1 MDTVLQSILDAGV
14 VGCGGA
20 GFPTHIKLDCKPQ
33 YFIINGAEC
42 EPLLRTDR
50 HIMYCYADGIV
61 SAIVRLQSVMGMPK
75 TIIALKDTYTQEI
88 GSLKAAIQQA
98 NADISLCCISGFYPV
113 GDEQALVYEAAG
125 RVVPAGGIPADV
137 GCVVSNAATMLTVS
151 YALEGKPFVR
161 KTLTVT
167 GAVASPAVMDVPL
180 GISLGECIAAAG
192 GPTIKD
198 YIVVEG
204 GALMG
209 KYYIPQEAQ
218 NLPVQKTTSGILVL
232 PRSAQQNILLPQQ
245 LKNRAATSCIQCT
258 YCTELCPR
266 YLLGHPIEP
275 HKIMRKLAYAKDFMS
290 LVDDEACRM
299 AALCC
304 ECGVCEIYACPMGL
318 QPRLVNATIK
328 RELAA
333 RGVRYPKGEGM
344 QGVSV
349 HREQRKTPSQRI
361 AARAGI
367 IDYYDTCGIQACKQ
381 IDTDRVALP
390 LKQHIGA
397 ASLPV
402 IKSGDRVSENQLI
415 AVCPQGVMGANLH
428 ASISGRAEVQADK
441 IVIIGD

>member
-33 YFIINGAEC
+33 HFIINGAEC

-50 HIMYCYADGIV
+50 HISYRYANKVV
-61 SAIVRLQSVMGMPK
+61 SAIVRVQSVLGMPK

-88 GSLKAAIQQA
+88 SSLNTAIQQA
-98 NADISLCCISGFYPV
+98 NADISLCCIAGFYPV
-113 GDEQALVYEAAG
+113 GDEQALVYESTG
-125 RVVPAGGIPADV
+125 KVVPAGGIPADV
-137 GCVVSNAATMLTVS
+137 GCVVSNIATMLMVS

-161 KTLTVT
+161 KIITVT
-167 GAVASPAVMDVPL
+167 GAVASPTVMDVPL
-180 GISLGECIAAAG
+180 GISLGECIACAG
-192 GPTIKD
+192 GATIRD

-209 KYYIPQEAQ
+209 KYYTQQEAQ

-232 PRSAQQNILLPQQ
+232 PKSAQQKVLLPQQ
-245 LKNRAATSCIQCT
+245 LKNRARTSCIQCT

-266 YLLGHPIEP
+266 YLLGHPLEP

-304 ECGVCEIYACPMGL
+304 ECGVCEIYACPMDL
-318 QPRLVNATIK
+318 QPRLVNAIIK
-328 RELAA
+328 KELAA
-333 RGVRYPKGEGM
+333 RGIRYPKGEGM
-344 QGVSV
+344 QGVSE
-349 HREQRKTPSQRI
+349 HREDRKTPSQRI

-367 IDYYDTCGIQACKQ
+367 IDYYDACGIEASKQ
-381 IDTDRVALP
+381 IDTKTVVLP

-397 ASLPV
+397 ASLPI
-402 IKSGDRVSENQLI
+402 IKSGDIVSKNQLI
-415 AVCPQGVMGANLH
+415 AVCPQGAMGANLH